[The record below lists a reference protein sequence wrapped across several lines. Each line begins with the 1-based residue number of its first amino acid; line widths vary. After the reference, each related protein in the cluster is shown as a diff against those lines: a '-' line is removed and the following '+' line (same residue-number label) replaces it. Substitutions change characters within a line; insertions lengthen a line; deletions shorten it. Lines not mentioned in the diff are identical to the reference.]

1 MYITI
6 KDIDKTNNGL
16 EPSTINL
23 VDALF
28 STENLDNITPT
39 DVSTTYRTRLLRT
52 KTYLTDH
59 PRADLPTNYYD
70 IINWMSMLM
79 VRIPNPQEHYRTFDI
94 PKKTGGHRTIN
105 APDEELSDVM
115 RQMAKALTS
124 PWDLD
129 IQVHD
134 SAWAYVPGRSVVNAM
149 KEHTDN
155 ESRWYLKIDLKDFFG
170 SCSKQIIIDTLSNL
184 FPFAEAIRREDRTM
198 YPNPANYTKNFL
210 TQLADFV
217 TLNGGLPQGT
227 PISPVLTN
235 MIMVGYD
242 YKINRTLRDL
252 VDNDTLPKQ
261 KYVYTRYADD
271 IIISAKY
278 KFNIKELKDMLA
290 LVLAPFTIKEEKTRF
305 GTNAGRN
312 WNLGIMCNKDN
323 NLTVGYRRKHTIKV
337 TVHNYVNNR
346 IEWELSDLRYL
357 LGELNWVNQVEPD
370 YFNHLMQYFNDKYNM
385 NIWNEII
392 KDIKHLT
399 N

>member
-6 KDIDKTNNGL
+6 KDIDRTNEGL
-16 EPSTINL
+16 EPSTANL

-28 STENLDNITPT
+28 STDNLDDVPITDINT
-39 DVSTTYRTRLLRT
+39 VFRTRLLRT

-59 PRADLPTNYYD
+59 PIAELPTNYYD
-70 IINWMSMLM
+70 VVSWMVNLM
-79 VRIPNPQEHYRTFDI
+79 NTIPNPQEHYYTFNI
-94 PKKTGGHRTIN
+94 PKKTNGYRTIN
-105 APDEELSDVM
+105 APDEELSNVM
-115 RQMAKALTS
+115 KQMAKAFTA

-129 IQVHD
+129 IQMHD
-134 SAWAYVPGRSVVNAM
+134 SAWAYVPGRSVVTAM
-149 KEHTDN
+149 KEHTN
-155 ESRWYLKIDLKDFFG
+155 NQSKWYLKIDLKDFFG
-170 SCSKQIIIDTLSNL
+170 SCTKQIIIDTLSNL
-184 FPFAEAIRREDRTM
+184 FPFAEAIKREDNTM
-198 YPNPANYTKNFL
+198 RPNPANYTKNFL
-210 TQLADFV
+210 IQLADFV
-217 TLNGGLPQGT
+217 TLDGGLPQGT

-242 YKINRTLRDL
+242 WNINKVIREASESEDIY
-252 VDNDTLPKQ
+252 KQ

-271 IIISAKY
+271 IIISAKHNFDAN
-278 KFNIKELKDMLA
+278 KLKNLISET
-290 LVLAPFTIKEEKTRF
+290 LEPFIIKEEKTRF
-305 GTNAGRN
+305 STNAGRN

-323 NLTVGYRRKHTIKV
+323 NMTVGYRRKHTIKV

-346 IEWELSDLRYL
+346 IEWGLSDLRYL

-370 YFNHLMQYFNDKYNM
+370 YFNYLMQYFNDKYNV

>member
-6 KDIDKTNNGL
+6 KDIDKTNEGL
-16 EPSTINL
+16 EPSTTNL

-28 STENLDNITPT
+28 STDNLDDVPTT
-39 DVSTTYRTRLLRT
+39 DVSTVFRTRLLRT
-52 KTYLTDH
+52 KTYLTNH
-59 PRADLPTNYYD
+59 PRANLPTNYYD
-70 IINWMSMLM
+70 VVSWMVNLM
-79 VRIPNPQEHYRTFDI
+79 NTIPNPQEHYYTFNI
-94 PKKTGGHRTIN
+94 PKKTGGYRTIN
-105 APDEELSDVM
+105 APDEELSNVM
-115 RQMAKALTS
+115 KQMAKAFTA

-129 IQVHD
+129 IQMHD
-134 SAWAYVPGRSVVNAM
+134 SAWAYVPGRSVVTAM
-149 KEHTDN
+149 KEHTNN
-155 ESRWYLKIDLKDFFG
+155 ESKWYLKIDLQDFFG
-170 SCSKQIIIDTLSNL
+170 SCSKQIIVDTLSNL

-210 TQLADFV
+210 TQLAEFV
-217 TLNGGLPQGT
+217 TLNEGLPQGT

-242 YKINRTLRDL
+242 YRINRTLRDL

-261 KYVYTRYADD
+261 RYVYTRYADD
-271 IIISAKY
+271 IIISARN

-323 NLTVGYRRKHTIKV
+323 NMTVGYRRKHTIKV
-337 TVHNYVNNR
+337 TVHNYVNNKTD
-346 IEWELSDLRYL
+346 WSLSDLRYL

-370 YFNHLMQYFNDKYNM
+370 YFNHLMQYFNDKYNV